1 MATVPVVP
9 QVSPSVNSDDEERS
23 MRTQVFEKTKMCKF
37 HILGACAKGSICRF
51 AHFPSELNNLPDLA
65 CTKLCKALIATGLC
79 DNPECRY
86 AHSQEE
92 LRPMPFGQ
100 VYGVAE
106 REKEKGPRAPFSAG
120 ALIQPVG
127 QVVTMAPRNP
137 APTPAMHMQKA
148 LLQQPMMGQ
157 ENGYRTDFSHWDTLA
172 QEDAASVASDGYR
185 QLGLLGV
192 RSATP
197 PRIPKV
203 SSAAARLCTMGQDP
217 EEQPAEALRMLS
229 ANEPVQI
236 NLQSLRSLSG
246 SNLVAMAED
255 TNGVDYDWLPPLM
268 HSRHNSLELREN
280 SLAKSSPLAPM
291 IIPPVASGLSP
302 ILGETTE
309 EANMPTTTVE
319 QFWQA
324 RDGESHFSDYTSK
337 LAPNQWMDQTYLG
350 DDVKPY
356 PSWPKGFEN
365 MDSFYSDSG
374 LCTVASRC

>member
-1 MATVPVVP
+1 
-9 QVSPSVNSDDEERS
+9 
-23 MRTQVFEKTKMCKF
+23 
-37 HILGACAKGSICRF
+37 
-51 AHFPSELNNLPDLA
+51 
-65 CTKLCKALIATGLC
+65 
-79 DNPECRY
+79 
-86 AHSQEE
+86 
-92 LRPMPFGQ
+92 
-100 VYGVAE
+100 
-106 REKEKGPRAPFSAG
+106 
-120 ALIQPVG
+120 
-127 QVVTMAPRNP
+127 
-137 APTPAMHMQKA
+137 
-148 LLQQPMMGQ
+148 
-157 ENGYRTDFSHWDTLA
+157 
-172 QEDAASVASDGYR
+172 
-185 QLGLLGV
+185 
-192 RSATP
+192 
-197 PRIPKV
+197 
-203 SSAAARLCTMGQDP
+203 
-217 EEQPAEALRMLS
+217 
-229 ANEPVQI
+229 
-236 NLQSLRSLSG
+236 
-246 SNLVAMAED
+246 MAED